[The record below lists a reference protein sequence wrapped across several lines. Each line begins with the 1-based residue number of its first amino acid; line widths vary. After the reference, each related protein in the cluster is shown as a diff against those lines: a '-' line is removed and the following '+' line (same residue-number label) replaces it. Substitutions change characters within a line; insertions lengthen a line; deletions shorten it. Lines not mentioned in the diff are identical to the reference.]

1 MKKTLLTFFTI
12 ITAGT
17 AFAQSLFS
25 EDFSSYT
32 SGQQLSGQGPWTN
45 NSSQPGGLG
54 GCVGAICQNA
64 KVVDQA
70 ISAPG
75 YGSGSKAFSITPDTD
90 GCGTSF
96 TPFTANG
103 ALYVGLVLNL
113 TNAQSSP
120 VDFFRLSSG
129 SNFNTTFRMMV
140 QPSSGTTYKIGIIKG
155 GVANP
160 IVYTANS
167 YNYGT
172 DYLLIFKYTQAS
184 GANDDTV
191 TLYANADYAAGEAG
205 NTASA
210 TNFAGNDQSGSIDRI
225 TFRQNAGPAGMP
237 TGRVGLV
244 SVANSWDDLSFSLST
259 PDFGRNTLSVYPNP
273 ARNLLTITSDRTISN
288 LSVLNLLGQ
297 QMPVRSLDRS
307 FSQLDVTGL
316 ANGTYLIKITTAAG
330 TEVRRFIK
338 E

>member
-1 MKKTLLTFFTI
+1 MKKALLFLFTMVSSA
-12 ITAGT
+12 T
-17 AFAQSLFS
+17 FAQTIFS
-25 EDFSSYT
+25 DDFASYT
-32 SGQQLSGQGPWTN
+32 SGQQLSGQGSWSN

-54 GCVGAICQNA
+54 NCTGAICQNA

-70 ISAPG
+70 IGAVG
-75 YGSGSKAFSITPDTD
+75 YGSSTKSFSLTPDTD

-96 TPFTANG
+96 TPFTQNG
-103 ALYVGLVLNL
+103 SLYVGMVINIA
-113 TNAQSSP
+113 NAQSSP
-120 VDFFRLSSG
+120 VDFFRISSG
-129 SNFNTTFRMMV
+129 SNFTTTFRMLA
-140 QPSSGTTYKIGIIKG
+140 QPSSGTTYTIGISKG
-155 GVANP
+155 SLGNP

-172 DYLLIFKYTQAS
+172 DYLLVFKYTQAS
-184 GANDDTV
+184 GANDDTLV
-191 TLYANADYAAGEAG
+191 LFANANFSAGEIG

-210 TNFAGNDQSGSIDRI
+210 TTFAGTDQSGNIDRI

-244 SVANSWDDLSFSLST
+244 SVANSWDDLSFSLSA
-259 PDFGRNTLSVYPNP
+259 PDFRRNTLSVYPNP
-273 ARNLLTITSDRTISN
+273 ARNLLNITSDRTISD
-288 LSVLNLLGQ
+288 LSVVNLLGQ

-316 ANGTYLIKITTAAG
+316 AKGTYLVKVTTAAG
-330 TEVRRFIK
+330 TEVCRFIK